1 MSSPNTYTK
10 TYSTESR
17 TLAAPTAV
25 AVGDLGNGASGASSA
40 GNFDKIEV
48 AIDALI
54 ADNLNLRQVVSALID
69 DLLASHLRLVK

>member
-1 MSSPNTYTK
+1 MTNPKSYTQ
-10 TYSTESR
+10 TYSTADR
-17 TLAAPTAV
+17 TLEAPTAV

-54 ADNLNLRQVVSALID
+54 ADNLDLRKIVTALID
-69 DLLASHLRLVK
+69 DLQATHLRILK